1 MSGLRLTGPSPH
13 PDGTV
18 YAVLCAPR
26 STTGTSTL
34 VCDIVV
40 GDDDWAS
47 GVTPFG
53 VLTDA
58 SDGLADR
65 LVMTGRNVPW
75 FTFMGQKRMG
85 PNRCP

>member
-1 MSGLRLTGPSPH
+1 VRTAAH

-18 YAVLCAPR
+18 YAVLCPPR

-40 GDDDWAS
+40 MGDDDWAS

-53 VLTDA
+53 ALTDA
-58 SDGLADR
+58 SDGLAGR
-65 LVMTGRNVPW
+65 LVMTGRDVPW
-75 FTFMGQKRMG
+75 VRRRPRLATA
-85 PNRCP
+85 